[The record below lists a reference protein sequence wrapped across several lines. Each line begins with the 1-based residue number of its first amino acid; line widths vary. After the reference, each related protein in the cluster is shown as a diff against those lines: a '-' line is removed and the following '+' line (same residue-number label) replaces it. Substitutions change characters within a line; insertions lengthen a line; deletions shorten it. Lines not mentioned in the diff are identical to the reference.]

1 MKKKRKMTV
10 DISFS
15 TSFLPVTHF
24 VAILFHV
31 IDCYSLYMYTYN
43 TLSQLPV
50 RVFQ

>member
-1 MKKKRKMTV
+1 MKKKKRKDV
-10 DISFS
+10 HISFS

-43 TLSQLPV
+43 TLLQLPV